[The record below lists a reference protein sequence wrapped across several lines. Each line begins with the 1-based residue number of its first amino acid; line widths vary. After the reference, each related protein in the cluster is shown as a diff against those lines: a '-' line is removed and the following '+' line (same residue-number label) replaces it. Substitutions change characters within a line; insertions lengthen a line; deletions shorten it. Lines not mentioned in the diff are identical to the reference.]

1 MGIPRSRLFGFRYEV
16 EPSPSHPL
24 YFEKEA
30 GSLVL
35 WILATDEEDAFT
47 NAFMILELLP
57 YTLVS
62 EDITPLSADD
72 PEGEPADLEEARK
85 SGLKVIWAPV
95 SFGVDRSLDRGTS
108 AG

>member
-1 MGIPRSRLFGFRYEV
+1 MVLPRRRLFGFRYEV
-16 EPSPSHPL
+16 QPSPGHPQ

-30 GSLVL
+30 GRLIL
-35 WILATDEEDAFT
+35 WILATEEEEAFT

-62 EDITPLSADD
+62 EDITLLVPETSGAD
-72 PEGEPADLEEARK
+72 PADLLEAWTC
-85 SGLKVIWAPV
+85 GLKLIWLPV
-95 SFGVDRSLDRGTS
+95 GFEADQWLNRGRS